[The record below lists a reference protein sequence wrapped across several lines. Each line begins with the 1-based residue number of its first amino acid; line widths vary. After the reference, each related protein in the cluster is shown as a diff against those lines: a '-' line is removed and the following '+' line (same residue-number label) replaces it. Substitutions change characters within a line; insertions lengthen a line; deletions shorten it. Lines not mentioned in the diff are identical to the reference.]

1 MLGAIWLSFL
11 AIVLNFDCKLE
22 SPEVLKLL
30 APDFT
35 CKDSEVI
42 GLERGLGITISKVLQ
57 VTPVCSQSTEILHIF
72 KTAISPG
79 TLYAFELKTQST
91 IYVVV

>member
-1 MLGAIWLSFL
+1 MLGAIWHSFL

-42 GLERGLGITISKVLQ
+42 GLECGLGITIFKVLQ

-79 TLYAFELKTQST
+79 TLYAFELKT
-91 IYVVV
+91 